1 MTYSIAIKLIL
12 SLLFNDLPVPD
23 ISDTFSSVT
32 FIFNVDSWFSSNDK
46 RGSWLISKL
55 LNVAVHPYPDYDRL
69 FK

>member
-32 FIFNVDSWFSSNDK
+32 FIFNVDYWFSSNEK
-46 RGSWLISKL
+46 KVSWLISKF
-55 LNVAVHPYPDYDRL
+55 LNVAVHP
-69 FK
+69 